1 MDRINDEIYRLQQAL
16 MPGGGTPS
24 AHSTPAPPAAA
35 ASSSSPPR
43 AAVFASASTSSLS
56 PPRAGDSQYSS
67 GLGRVEMDSSEIDDL
82 RARVRRL
89 APTDVAEGMMRC
101 LRESDVYAAELAMSV
116 RADQKSRAVEHAS
129 MKQCMDQQAAAL
141 AAAET
146 GLRQR
151 KQAQDE
157 LQERLNR
164 EVAER
169 MELELQM
176 QTIRVELAGQ
186 RSQLQSTQQ
195 LLERKRSELEQSQH
209 DTVSAQASLQRK
221 ESELQEEREAFGAQL
236 ARLTEEVREAQKTNA
251 DLWRRQR
258 AKALT
263 DAQSP
268 GMGRR
273 APGGDAYES

>member
-1 MDRINDEIYRLQQAL
+1 MDRINEEILRLQQAL
-16 MPGGGTPS
+16 LPGGVPSVSATPPS
-24 AHSTPAPPAAA
+24 AAPSVAPAA
-35 ASSSSPPR
+35 P
-43 AAVFASASTSSLS
+43 FAPSATDVD
-56 PPRAGDSQYSS
+56 AQ
-67 GLGRVEMDSSEIDDL
+67 EMEDL
-82 RARVRRL
+82 RSRVRRL
-89 APTDVAEGMMRC
+89 NPVDVAEGMMRC

-116 RADQKSRAVEHAS
+116 KSEQKSRIAEHSS
-129 MKQCMDQQAAAL
+129 MKLCMDQQAAAL

-151 KQAQDE
+151 KLAQDE

-176 QTIRVELAGQ
+176 QTIRVDLAGQ

-195 LLERKRSELEQSQH
+195 LLERKRAELEQSQH
-209 DTVSAQASLQRK
+209 DTVVAQATLQRK
-221 ESELQEEREAFGAQL
+221 EFELQEEREAFGAQL

-263 DAQSP
+263 DASSP
-268 GMGRR
+268 AAGRR
-273 APGGDAYES
+273 ADAYDS